1 MMTSTSR
8 RIAWSCIALCAAIVL
23 AALGWAAFTLEGQRR
38 SAAQESAQ
46 QFALQRGLENGR
58 QLLGQYQRRL
68 VEKPWQAVRN
78 EAAALA
84 ALQNLRFGPD
94 QRGELL
100 VLAPGRSDGLAL
112 LATFPGAQL
121 TAYAPPDPKWHWALV
136 ARLPQAS
143 SLAVAPE
150 RWLPQT
156 LMGLRHEPIL
166 SGAVLLTLLCACGA
180 GLLLAAQARAVVAEA
195 SPVSAPASRAAP
207 LGDLEAAVRENQQL
221 RHELSQQAELLRLQ
235 ADGVRARRIKQP
247 VY

>member
-1 MMTSTSR
+1 MMTTTSR
-8 RIAWSCIALCAAIVL
+8 RIAWACIALCTASVL
-23 AALGWAAFTLEGQRR
+23 AALGWAAFTLEGQRS
-38 SAAQESAQ
+38 SAAQ

-58 QLLGQYQRRL
+58 QLLSHYQRL
-68 VEKPWQAVRN
+68 PVEKAWQAVMN

-84 ALQNLRFGPD
+84 ALQSLRFGPE
-94 QRGELL
+94 QRGELVVL
-100 VLAPGRSDGLAL
+100 VPGKVAALAQLA
-112 LATFPGAQL
+112 AGPGAQL
-121 TAYAPPDPKWHWALV
+121 TAYAPPDPLWHWTLV

-143 SLAVAPE
+143 SLAAAPE
-150 RWLPQT
+150 QRLQQM
-156 LMGLRHEPIL
+156 LMGLRHEPLL
-166 SGAVLLTLLCACGA
+166 SGAAVLTLLCACGV

-195 SPVSAPASRAAP
+195 GPVSVPVSSVAP

>member
-23 AALGWAAFTLEGQRR
+23 AALGWAAFTLEGQRS
-38 SAAQESAQ
+38 SAAQ

-58 QLLGQYQRRL
+58 QLLAHYQRQP
-68 VEKPWQAVRN
+68 VEKDWQAVMN
-78 EAAALA
+78 KAAALA
-84 ALQNLRFGPD
+84 ALQSLRFGPE
-94 QRGELL
+94 QLGELAVL
-100 VLAPGRSDGLAL
+100 VPGKIAGLAQ
-112 LATFPGAQL
+112 LAAGPGAQL
-121 TAYAPPDPKWHWALV
+121 TAYAPPDPLWHWTLV

-150 RWLPQT
+150 QWLPQV
-156 LMGLRHEPIL
+156 LMGLRREPLL
-166 SGAVLLTLLCACGA
+166 SGAAVLTLLCACGA

-235 ADGVRARRIKQP
+235 ADGVRARRVKQP